1 MENGLRYYVDNYQ
14 NWVMV
19 ICRFII
25 LFCVLCTYLKFSSIN
40 SFKNLTAAIQVKDDE
55 GLNEESSSKVR
66 QDEMSL
72 TATQVTGG

>member
-1 MENGLRYYVDNYQ
+1 ML
-14 NWVMV
+14 V
-19 ICRFII
+19 IWGFII
-25 LFCVLCTYLKFSSIN
+25 LLCVPCTHLKFSSIN
-40 SFKNLTAAIQVKDDE
+40 SFKNLTTAIQVRDDE